1 MLRQALARGA
11 RVLWDRE
18 PWTGSAD
25 ALEDAAV
32 AEQETALEEGARF
45 LREVLKS
52 GPVAASEVLKQAEEA
67 GVSVAAIKRA
77 KRAVG
82 LRAEKGNSTPQTGWS
97 WSLTRNRG

>member
-25 ALEDAAV
+25 ALEDASV
-32 AEQETALEEGARF
+32 AEQETALEEAERF

-67 GVSVAAIKRA
+67 GVSERTLLRTKRRMGVKA
-77 KRAVG
+77 
-82 LRAEKGNSTPQTGWS
+82 
-97 WSLTRNRG
+97 TREGGRHGVWLWTA